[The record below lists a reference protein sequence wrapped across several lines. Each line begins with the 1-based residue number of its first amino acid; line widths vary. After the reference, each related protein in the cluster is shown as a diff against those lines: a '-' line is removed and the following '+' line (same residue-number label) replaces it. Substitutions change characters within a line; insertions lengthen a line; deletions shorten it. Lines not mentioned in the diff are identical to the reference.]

1 MDMLFIPEIFDK
13 LNLPPDVIG
22 LPCEKS
28 SRQIGEILRERLKLS
43 AEQVEEIIQLAKER
57 RIRFGDAAVALR
69 YATANEVLIALSEQ
83 FQYPYVPQSQ
93 RNTSAELVMLHDP
106 FSQQAEGIR
115 AIRSQVM
122 RHVFR
127 DPEGPL
133 ALAVLS
139 PDTRDGKTFFIA
151 NLAVALAQMGGRTL
165 VVDADLRGPRLHD
178 VFHVENTA
186 GLTSA
191 LLGRNDLQ
199 IIQPVNDIP
208 QLYVL
213 PAGIVPPN
221 PLELLERPAFG
232 MLMSKLTAHFDHVLV
247 DTPAAVYGTD
257 AQVVADH
264 CGAALLVARKD
275 ASRMASM
282 QGLINTLSQSPARL
296 VGMIFNEFKEP
307 PAKRRA

>member
-1 MDMLFIPEIFDK
+1 MDMFFIPEIFDK

-22 LPCEKS
+22 LPS
-28 SRQIGEILRERLKLS
+28 MNSARQIGEILRERLHLS
-43 AEQVEEIIQLAKER
+43 SEQVEEIIQLAKER

-69 YATANEVLIALSEQ
+69 YATANEVLVALSEQ

-93 RNTSAELVMLHDP
+93 RSVSAELVMLTDP

-127 DPEGPL
+127 DPSGPL

-151 NLAVALAQMGGRTL
+151 NLAIALAQMGGRTL

-178 VFHVENTA
+178 VFHVDNTV

-199 IIQPVNDIP
+199 IIQPVVDIP

-232 MLMSKLTAHFDHVLV
+232 MLMNKLTAHFDHVLV
-247 DTPAAVYGTD
+247 DTPAAVYGTLNKL
-257 AQVVADH
+257 
-264 CGAALLVARKD
+264 GAMKGSKETSKGRAMQAKHEKD
-275 ASRMASM
+275 KA
-282 QGLINTLSQSPARL
+282 
-296 VGMIFNEFKEP
+296 
-307 PAKRRA
+307 AK